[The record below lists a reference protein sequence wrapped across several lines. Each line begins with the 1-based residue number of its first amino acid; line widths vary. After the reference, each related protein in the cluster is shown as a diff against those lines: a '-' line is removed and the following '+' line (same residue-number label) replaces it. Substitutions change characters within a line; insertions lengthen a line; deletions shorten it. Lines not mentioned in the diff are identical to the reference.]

1 MQSEVRNIEAKR
13 VKGEGDPGS
22 GVRCQGS
29 GTRVQVPGVRYQ
41 GSKDPW
47 LRCGTL
53 SGYWM
58 GCSDRVG

>member
-29 GTRVQVPGVRYQ
+29 GTRGQVPGVQGPLAKMRY
-41 GSKDPW
+41 PF
-47 LRCGTL
+47 
-53 SGYWM
+53 
-58 GCSDRVG
+58 RVLDGL